1 MKHFFTISL
10 LAGSM
15 ALLMSCSGKHE
26 AQMLAAQRTQDSL
39 QAIINDKDNEVSALF
54 EMLNEIEDN
63 LAAIS
68 SKYGNVQQLRQR
80 GVEGNTQLRG
90 EINDQLAN
98 IESLL
103 ASNKAKIAELNRKLA
118 ELGEK
123 NSELQDFVVRLEQ
136 RISEQ
141 EKQIADLTAELEQ
154 SKVVI
159 RNLNQNVSELTAA
172 NTAKDETIAQQ
183 IAEANKAYFV
193 VGTYSELKEAGIVCK
208 SGGFIGIGRHQSSV
222 TNMPLDR
229 FVQID
234 RTKVTT
240 VAVNMRN
247 AVVVSSHPESSYEL
261 VSDENDE
268 KTIAYLRILNPTQ
281 FWQQTKYLIISTKK

>member
-1 MKHFFTISL
+1 MKHFFTVSL
-10 LAGSM
+10 IASM
-15 ALLMSCSGKHE
+15 ALFASCFGNNE
-26 AQMLAAQRTQDSL
+26 EQMLAAQRTQDSL
-39 QAIINDKDNEVSALF
+39 QAIINDKDNEVNALF

-80 GVEGNTQLRG
+80 GVEGNTHLRG

-103 ASNKAKIAELNRKLA
+103 ASNKEKIASLNRKLK

-123 NSELQDFVVRLEQ
+123 NTELQDFVVRLEQ

-141 EKQIADLTAELEQ
+141 EQQIADLTAELEQ
-154 SKVVI
+154 NKIVI
-159 RNLNQNVSELTAA
+159 HKLNQNVSDLTAA
-172 NTAKDETIAQQ
+172 NTAKDETIAQH

-193 VGTYSELKEAGIVCK
+193 VGTYAELKEAGIVNK
-208 SGGFIGIGRHQSSV
+208 SGGFIGIGRRQSSLSD
-222 TNMPLDR
+222 MPLDR

-234 RTKVTT
+234 RSKVTT

-247 AVVVSSHPESSYEL
+247 AVVVSNHPESSYEL
-261 VSDENDE
+261 VSDEKDE

-281 FWQQTKYLIISTKK
+281 FWQQTKYLIISTK

>member
-10 LAGSM
+10 VAGSM

-80 GVEGNTQLRG
+80 GVEGNTHLRG

-123 NSELQDFVVRLEQ
+123 NNELQDFVVRMEQ

-154 SKVVI
+154 NKVVI

-172 NTAKDETIAQQ
+172 NSAKDETIAQQ

-193 VGTYSELKEAGIVCK
+193 VGTYAELKEAGIVQK
-208 SGGFIGIGRHQSSV
+208 SGGFIGIGRRQSSV
-222 TNMPLDR
+222 TDMPLDR

-234 RTKVTT
+234 RSKVTT
-240 VAVNMRN
+240 VAINMRN
-247 AVVVSSHPESSYEL
+247 VVVISSHPESSYEL

-268 KTIAYLRILNPTQ
+268 KTIAYLRILNPSQ